1 MSGKLWTPDGVVD
14 LDAKKKAA
22 RVELSKNLC
31 EWFVQFSAFAQ
42 SQKIGIHCG
51 LCGADIVGNNG
62 ASDRVFTVTC
72 GCREW
77 VGTNREY
84 RPPPAAVN

>member
-14 LDAKKKAA
+14 LAGKKAA
-22 RVELSKNLC
+22 ERIELSKNLI
-31 EWFVQFSAFAQ
+31 EWFAQFSAFAA
-42 SQKIGIHCG
+42 SQRIGMHCG
-51 LCGADIVGNNG
+51 LCGADILGKNG
-62 ASDRVFTVTC
+62 ANDRVFTVTC

-84 RPPPAAVN
+84 RPPPAEGN